1 MEEYP
6 PWKRCHPQG
15 SKVAHWEWE
24 NSLDLQTQVAA
35 SKEPWFDVVYG
46 SGLNGRGHSG
56 CSDRHRHK
64 IVEYCHVGRTLHPT
78 GR

>member
-1 MEEYP
+1 MEEMSSSGEQSGALGMG
-6 PWKRCHPQG
+6 KQSRFTNTGGC
-15 SKVAHWEWE
+15 
-24 NSLDLQTQVAA
+24 L
-35 SKEPWFDVVYG
+35 KEPWFDVVYG

-78 GR
+78 GS